1 MLFAG
6 GVLMVVG
13 GALLARVD
21 VTTGRNPIRL
31 AMLILGLG
39 MGFTSMPYLLG
50 VQNAV
55 PWRLRGVA
63 TSTVQF
69 FRTIGGAVGVSLLG
83 ALFNARLLAVAGP
96 TANANVA
103 LEPALRAHLAPAELA
118 HLSAAMLH
126 GLQGVY
132 LVLAMV
138 CAVTFAL
145 AFLFPQGS
153 AESLAFREPQLEA
166 VP

>member
-1 MLFAG
+1 
-6 GVLMVVG
+6 
-13 GALLARVD
+13 
-21 VTTGRNPIRL
+21 
-31 AMLILGLG
+31 MLILGLG

-55 PWRLRGVA
+55 PWNLRGVA

-69 FRTIGGAVGVSLLG
+69 FRTIGGAVGVAVLG
-83 ALFNARLLAVAGP
+83 ALFNARLLAVSGP
-96 TANANVA
+96 AVNANQA
-103 LEPALRAHLAPAELA
+103 LEPALRARLAPADLA

-145 AFLFPQGS
+145 AFLFPEGS
-153 AESLAFREPQLEA
+153 AESLAFREPQPEA